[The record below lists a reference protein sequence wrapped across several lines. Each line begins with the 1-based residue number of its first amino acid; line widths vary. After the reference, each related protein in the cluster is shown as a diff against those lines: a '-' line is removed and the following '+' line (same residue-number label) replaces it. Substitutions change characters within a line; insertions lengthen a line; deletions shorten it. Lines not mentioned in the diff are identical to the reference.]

1 MTPTARALAREGCP
15 YRGVLYGGLML
26 TDDGPKVI
34 EFNCRLG
41 DPEAQ
46 VIIPRLSSDLA
57 GDTRSRAGG

>member
-1 MTPTARALAREGCP
+1 MTPTARALAREGYP
-15 YRGVLYGGLML
+15 YRGVLYGGLIL

-41 DPEAQ
+41 DPESQ
-46 VIIPRLSSDLA
+46 VIITPPVVRLG